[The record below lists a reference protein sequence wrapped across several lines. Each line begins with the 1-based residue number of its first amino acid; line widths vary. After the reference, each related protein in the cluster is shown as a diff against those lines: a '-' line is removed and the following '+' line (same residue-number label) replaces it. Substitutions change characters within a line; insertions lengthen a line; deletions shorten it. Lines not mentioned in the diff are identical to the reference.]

1 MNKKRV
7 EIQINNLITN
17 YQNLENKGQNTFN
30 WSLQYIIENVFASA
44 TTL

>member
-7 EIQINNLITN
+7 EIQINNLIPN

-30 WSLQYIIENVFASA
+30 
-44 TTL
+44 